1 MVSAAIFICQVANT
15 IIFASFAYNFGK
27 LYLLLDEYMRETDAM
42 NITLPNSTVRFH
54 YAGVNAERI
63 NEIDN
68 VRIRN
73 YPELFPDSLMSRRK
87 N

>member
-27 LYLLLDEYMRETDAM
+27 LYLLLDEYMRDTDAM

-68 VRIRN
+68 VRN
-73 YPELFPDSLMSRRK
+73 YPKLQYFPIPQWALGRR
-87 N
+87 